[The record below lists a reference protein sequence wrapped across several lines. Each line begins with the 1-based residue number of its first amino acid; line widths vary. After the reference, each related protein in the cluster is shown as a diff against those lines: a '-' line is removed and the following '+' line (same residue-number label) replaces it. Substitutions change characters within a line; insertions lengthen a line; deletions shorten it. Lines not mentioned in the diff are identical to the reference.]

1 MEHKSLPDQVEQ
13 EDKVDEGTA
22 VRNTAFGSENTF
34 ADEATAIEAYYRS
47 VEKLFHVNAWSDLSM
62 FTADFTLYDQAA
74 QPKPDGTVEPGDYIL
89 INLPGPLP
97 KNWVRVTDKQIDECW
112 AEFTVQPSAEPRE
125 TNSGEVVH
133 FFTDQARSTFRVE
146 RSGKRITAAEIGQN
160 EAINNHEKAG
170 DRAVINTAIA
180 ETGWLFYQKIQ
191 WKLLTDYL
199 VHL

>member
-1 MEHKSLPDQVEQ
+1 MEEKSMADQVGQ
-13 EDKVDEGTA
+13 EEKAAEDTA
-22 VRNTAFGSENTF
+22 VRNTAFGSEHTF
-34 ADEATAIEAYYRS
+34 ADEAAATEAYVRS

-74 QPKPDGTVEPGDYIL
+74 QPKLDGTVEPGDYIL

-97 KNWVRVTDKQIDECW
+97 INWVRVTDKQIDECW
-112 AEFTVQPSAEPRE
+112 AEFTVQPSADPRE

-146 RSGKRITAAEIGQN
+146 RSGTRITAAEIGQQ

-170 DRAVINTAIA
+170 DRALINTAIA
-180 ETGWLFYQKIQ
+180 EGGWLFYQKIQ

>member
-1 MEHKSLPDQVEQ
+1 
-13 EDKVDEGTA
+13 
-22 VRNTAFGSENTF
+22 
-34 ADEATAIEAYYRS
+34 
-47 VEKLFHVNAWSDLSM
+47 M

-74 QPKPDGTVEPGDYIL
+74 QPKRDGTVEPGDYIL

-112 AEFTVQPSAEPRE
+112 AEFTVRPSADPSEA
-125 TNSGEVVH
+125 NSREVVH

-146 RSGKRITAAEIGQN
+146 RSGTRITAAEIGQQ
-160 EAINNHEKAG
+160 EVINNHEKAG

-180 ETGWLFYQKIQ
+180 EGGWLFYQKIQ